1 MKLIISI
8 PKNQETVVRQF
19 LDDMERK
26 GTPTEGVH
34 CIDLK
39 VNNCRTVSELRCS
52 YAFLKVEGLVDFKEG
67 DIVENT
73 KSGNWG
79 VVTSV
84 NSSTRELTIRSS
96 KKTREETGLLRFKS
110 RFNESTHL
118 I

>member
-1 MKLIISI
+1 MNLIISI
-8 PKNQETVVRQF
+8 PKDQEKVVRQF
-19 LDDMERK
+19 LGDMDRK
-26 GTPTEGVH
+26 STPIEGVH
-34 CIDLK
+34 SIELK

-52 YAFLKVEGLVDFKEG
+52 YAFLKVEGLVEFKEG

-84 NSSTRELTIRSS
+84 SSSTEELTISSS
-96 KKTREETGLLRFKS
+96 KKTHKETGLLSFKS
-110 RFNESTHL
+110 RFHESAHL